1 MKILKKAIIVLAVL
15 LLVLIIFC
23 INIDNKSSIG
33 KDIETSCNI
42 ETIEYDGRNIF
53 VLTPKSEKKNDMII
67 LYLHGGSYMGAMTNE
82 HWDLYKDL
90 INDLGCNIVAPD
102 YPLTPKYNYKDT
114 ISMMETLYKQLI
126 EKIDPSNFIVM
137 GDSAG
142 GGLSLALL
150 EKVGEEN
157 IQMPNQTILIST
169 QVDVRLNNPEIEEVE
184 PNDPELNKSA
194 LKIAGEN
201 YAGKDGIDSYLVNP
215 IDGPLDKLKNVSIFT
230 GTNDILN
237 PDIKILQERAKEVG
251 TEINVYETEGA
262 THVWLLYKYKDEKN
276 DPLVQEP
283 YKQMIELLKNNQL
296 EAINEKKRKKRIDV
310 EKIR

>member
-1 MKILKKAIIVLAVL
+1 MTATKLL
-15 LLVLIIFC
+15 LLVKILLVIILIGTICAVILIIYLFKGDVKARVPGYMKDEY
-23 INIDNKSSIG
+23 NISEEEVENRPVY
-33 KDIETSCNI
+33 
-42 ETIEYDGRNIF
+42 TI
-53 VLTPKSEKKNDMII
+53 TPKNGVTNELVIMYVN
-67 LYLHGGSYMGAMTNE
+67 GGSYVGNLEKE
-82 HWDLYKDL
+82 HWKTCSDI
-90 INDLGCNIVAPD
+90 INQLGCTIIVPD

-157 IQMPNQTILIST
+157 IQMPNQTILISPWL
-169 QVDVRLNNPEIEEVE
+169 DVRLNNPEIEEVE

-283 YKQMIELLKNNQL
+283 YKQMIELLKNN
-296 EAINEKKRKKRIDV
+296 
-310 EKIR
+310 

>member
-1 MKILKKAIIVLAVL
+1 MTATKLL
-15 LLVLIIFC
+15 LLVKILLVIILIGTICAVILIIYLFKGDVKARVPGYMKDEY
-23 INIDNKSSIG
+23 NISEEEVENRPVY
-33 KDIETSCNI
+33 
-42 ETIEYDGRNIF
+42 TI
-53 VLTPKSEKKNDMII
+53 TPQNGVTNELVIM
-67 LYLHGGSYMGAMTNE
+67 YVHGGSYVGDLEKE
-82 HWDLYKDL
+82 HWKTCSDI
-90 INDLGCNIVAPD
+90 INQLGCTIIVPD

-114 ISMMETLYKQLI
+114 ISMMETLYKQLM

-157 IQMPNQTILIST
+157 IQMPNQTILISPWL
-169 QVDVRLNNPEIEEVE
+169 DVRLNNPEIEEVE

-283 YKQMIELLKNNQL
+283 YKQMIELLKNN
-296 EAINEKKRKKRIDV
+296 
-310 EKIR
+310 

>member
-1 MKILKKAIIVLAVL
+1 MTATKLL
-15 LLVLIIFC
+15 LLVKILLVIILIGTICAVILIIYLFKGDVKAGVPGYMKDEY
-23 INIDNKSSIG
+23 NISEEEVENRPVY
-33 KDIETSCNI
+33 
-42 ETIEYDGRNIF
+42 TI
-53 VLTPKSEKKNDMII
+53 TPKNGVTNELVIM
-67 LYLHGGSYMGAMTNE
+67 YVHGGSYVGNLEKE
-82 HWDLYKDL
+82 HWKTCSDI
-90 INDLGCNIVAPD
+90 INQLGCTIIVPD

-157 IQMPNQTILIST
+157 IQMPNQTILISPWL
-169 QVDVRLNNPEIEEVE
+169 DVRLNNPEIEEVE

-283 YKQMIELLKNNQL
+283 YKQMIELLKNN
-296 EAINEKKRKKRIDV
+296 
-310 EKIR
+310 

>member
-1 MKILKKAIIVLAVL
+1 MTATKLL
-15 LLVLIIFC
+15 LLVKILLVIILIGTICAVILIIYLFKGDVKARVPGYMKDEY
-23 INIDNKSSIG
+23 NISEEEVENRPVY
-33 KDIETSCNI
+33 
-42 ETIEYDGRNIF
+42 TI
-53 VLTPKSEKKNDMII
+53 TPKNGVTNELVIM
-67 LYLHGGSYMGAMTNE
+67 YVHGGSYVGNLEKE
-82 HWDLYKDL
+82 HWKTCSDI
-90 INDLGCNIVAPD
+90 INQLGCTIIVPD

-157 IQMPNQTILIST
+157 IQMPNQTILISPWL
-169 QVDVRLNNPEIEEVE
+169 DVRLNNPEIEEVE

-251 TEINVYETEGA
+251 TKINVYETEGA

-283 YKQMIELLKNNQL
+283 YKQMIELLKNN
-296 EAINEKKRKKRIDV
+296 
-310 EKIR
+310 

>member
-1 MKILKKAIIVLAVL
+1 MTTSKLL
-15 LLVLIIFC
+15 LLVKILLAIILIGTICAVILIVYLFKGDVKARVPGYMKDEY
-23 INIDNKSSIG
+23 NISEEEVENRPVY
-33 KDIETSCNI
+33 
-42 ETIEYDGRNIF
+42 TI
-53 VLTPKSEKKNDMII
+53 TPKKGSTNDLVIM
-67 LYLHGGSYMGAMTNE
+67 YVHGGSYVGDLEKE
-82 HWDLYKDL
+82 HWKTCSDI
-90 INDLGCNIVAPD
+90 INQLGCTIIVPD

-114 ISMMETLYKQLI
+114 INMMEVLYKKII
-126 EKIDPSNFIVM
+126 ENIEPTNFVVM

-157 IQMPNQTILIST
+157 IQMPNQTILISPWL
-169 QVDVRLNNPEIEEVE
+169 DVRMNNPEIEKIEH
-184 PNDPELNKSA
+184 NDPELNKSA

-237 PDIKILQERAKEVG
+237 PDVKILQERTKDVG
-251 TEINVYETEGA
+251 TTINVYETEGA
-262 THVWLLYKYKDEKN
+262 THVWLLYKYKDEEN

-283 YKQMIELLKNNQL
+283 YNQMIELLKNN
-296 EAINEKKRKKRIDV
+296 
-310 EKIR
+310 

>member
-1 MKILKKAIIVLAVL
+1 MTTSKLL
-15 LLVLIIFC
+15 LLVKILLAIILIGTICAVILIVYLFKGDVKARVPGYMKDEY
-23 INIDNKSSIG
+23 NISEEEVENRPVY
-33 KDIETSCNI
+33 
-42 ETIEYDGRNIF
+42 TI
-53 VLTPKSEKKNDMII
+53 TPKKGSTNDLVIM
-67 LYLHGGSYMGAMTNE
+67 YVHGGSYVGDLEKE
-82 HWDLYKDL
+82 HWKTCSDI
-90 INDLGCNIVAPD
+90 INQLGCTIIVPD

-114 ISMMETLYKQLI
+114 INMMEALYKQLI
-126 EKIDPSNFIVM
+126 ENIDPSNFVVM

-157 IQMPNQTILIST
+157 IQMPNQTILISPWL
-169 QVDVRLNNPEIEEVE
+169 DVRMNNPEIEKIEH
-184 PNDPELNKSA
+184 NDPELNKSA

-237 PDIKILQERAKEVG
+237 PDVKVLQERAKDVG
-251 TEINVYETEGA
+251 TTINVYETEGA
-262 THVWLLYKYKDEKN
+262 THVWLLYKYKDKEN

-283 YKQMIELLKNNQL
+283 YNQMIELLKNN
-296 EAINEKKRKKRIDV
+296 
-310 EKIR
+310 

>member
-1 MKILKKAIIVLAVL
+1 MTATKLL
-15 LLVLIIFC
+15 LLVKILLVIILIGTICAVILIIYLFKGDVKARVPGYMKDEY
-23 INIDNKSSIG
+23 NISEEEVENRPVY
-33 KDIETSCNI
+33 
-42 ETIEYDGRNIF
+42 TI
-53 VLTPKSEKKNDMII
+53 TPQNGVTNELVIM
-67 LYLHGGSYMGAMTNE
+67 YVHGGSYVGDLEKE
-82 HWDLYKDL
+82 HWKTCSDI
-90 INDLGCNIVAPD
+90 INQLGCTIIVPD

-126 EKIDPSNFIVM
+126 EKIDSSNFIVM

-157 IQMPNQTILIST
+157 IQMPNQTILISPWL
-169 QVDVRLNNPEIEEVE
+169 DVRLNNPEIEEVE

-230 GTNDILN
+230 GTNDMLN

-283 YKQMIELLKNNQL
+283 YKQMIELLKNN
-296 EAINEKKRKKRIDV
+296 
-310 EKIR
+310 

>member
-1 MKILKKAIIVLAVL
+1 MTATKLL
-15 LLVLIIFC
+15 LLVKILLVIILIGTICAVILIIYLFKGDVKARVPGYMKDEY
-23 INIDNKSSIG
+23 NISEEEVENRPVY
-33 KDIETSCNI
+33 
-42 ETIEYDGRNIF
+42 TI
-53 VLTPKSEKKNDMII
+53 TPKNGVTNELVIM
-67 LYLHGGSYMGAMTNE
+67 YVHGGSYVGNLEKE
-82 HWDLYKDL
+82 HWKTCSDI
-90 INDLGCNIVAPD
+90 INQLGCTIIVPD

-157 IQMPNQTILIST
+157 IEMPNQTILISPWL
-169 QVDVRLNNPEIEEVE
+169 DVRLNNPEIEEVE

-283 YKQMIELLKNNQL
+283 YKQMIELLKNN
-296 EAINEKKRKKRIDV
+296 
-310 EKIR
+310 

>member
-1 MKILKKAIIVLAVL
+1 MTATKLL
-15 LLVLIIFC
+15 LLVKILLVIILIGTICAVILIIYLFKGDVKARVPGYMKDEY
-23 INIDNKSSIG
+23 NISEEEVENRPVY
-33 KDIETSCNI
+33 
-42 ETIEYDGRNIF
+42 TI
-53 VLTPKSEKKNDMII
+53 TPKNGVTNELVIM
-67 LYLHGGSYMGAMTNE
+67 YVHGGSYVGNLEKE
-82 HWDLYKDL
+82 HWKTCSDI
-90 INDLGCNIVAPD
+90 INQLGCTIIVPD

-157 IQMPNQTILIST
+157 IQIPNQTILISPW
-169 QVDVRLNNPEIEEVE
+169 VDVRLNNPEIEEVE

-283 YKQMIELLKNNQL
+283 YKQMIELLKNN
-296 EAINEKKRKKRIDV
+296 
-310 EKIR
+310 

>member
-1 MKILKKAIIVLAVL
+1 MTATKLL
-15 LLVLIIFC
+15 LLVKILLVIILIGTICAVILIVYLFKGDVKARVPGYMKDEY
-23 INIDNKSSIG
+23 NISEEEVENRPVY
-33 KDIETSCNI
+33 
-42 ETIEYDGRNIF
+42 TI
-53 VLTPKSEKKNDMII
+53 TPKKGSTNDLVIM
-67 LYLHGGSYMGAMTNE
+67 YVHGGSYVGDLEKE
-82 HWDLYKDL
+82 HWKTCSDI
-90 INDLGCNIVAPD
+90 INQLGCTIIVPD

-114 ISMMETLYKQLI
+114 INMMEALYKQLI
-126 EKIDPSNFIVM
+126 ENIDPSNFVVM

-157 IQMPNQTILIST
+157 IQMPNQTILISPWL
-169 QVDVRLNNPEIEEVE
+169 DVRMNNPEIEKIEH
-184 PNDPELNKSA
+184 NDPELNKSA

-237 PDIKILQERAKEVG
+237 PDVKILEERAKSVG
-251 TEINVYETEGA
+251 TTINVYETEGA
-262 THVWLLYKYKDEKN
+262 THVWLLYKYKDEEN

-283 YKQMIELLKNNQL
+283 YNQMIELLKNN
-296 EAINEKKRKKRIDV
+296 
-310 EKIR
+310 

>member
-1 MKILKKAIIVLAVL
+1 MTATKLL
-15 LLVLIIFC
+15 LLVKILLVIILIGTICAVILIIYLFKGDVKARVPGYMKDEY
-23 INIDNKSSIG
+23 NISEEEVENRPVY
-33 KDIETSCNI
+33 
-42 ETIEYDGRNIF
+42 TI
-53 VLTPKSEKKNDMII
+53 TPKNGVTNELVIM
-67 LYLHGGSYMGAMTNE
+67 YVHGGSYVGNLEKE
-82 HWDLYKDL
+82 HWKTCSDI
-90 INDLGCNIVAPD
+90 INQLGCTIIVPD

-157 IQMPNQTILIST
+157 IQMPNQTILISPWL
-169 QVDVRLNNPEIEEVE
+169 DVRLNNPEIEEVE
-184 PNDPELNKSA
+184 LNDPELNKSA

-276 DPLVQEP
+276 DPLVLEP
-283 YKQMIELLKNNQL
+283 YKQMIELLKNN
-296 EAINEKKRKKRIDV
+296 
-310 EKIR
+310 

>member
-1 MKILKKAIIVLAVL
+1 MTTSKLL
-15 LLVLIIFC
+15 LLVKILLAIILIGTICAVILIIYLFKGDVKARVPGYMKDEY
-23 INIDNKSSIG
+23 NISEEEVENRPVY
-33 KDIETSCNI
+33 
-42 ETIEYDGRNIF
+42 TI
-53 VLTPKSEKKNDMII
+53 TPKNGVTNDLVIM
-67 LYLHGGSYMGAMTNE
+67 YVHGGSYVGDLEKE
-82 HWDLYKDL
+82 HWKTCSDI
-90 INDLGCNIVAPD
+90 INQLGCTIIVPD

-114 ISMMETLYKQLI
+114 INMMEVLYKKII
-126 EKIDPSNFIVM
+126 ENIEPTKFVVM

-157 IQMPNQTILIST
+157 IQMPNQTILISPWL
-169 QVDVRLNNPEIEEVE
+169 DVRMNNPEIEEVE

-237 PDIKILQERAKEVG
+237 PDVKILEERAKSVG
-251 TEINVYETEGA
+251 TTINVYETEGA
-262 THVWLLYKYKDEKN
+262 THVWLLYKYKDEEN

-283 YKQMIELLKNNQL
+283 YNQMIELLKNN
-296 EAINEKKRKKRIDV
+296 
-310 EKIR
+310 

>member
-1 MKILKKAIIVLAVL
+1 MTATKLL
-15 LLVLIIFC
+15 LLVKILLVIILIGTICAVILIIYLFKGDVKARVPGYMKDEY
-23 INIDNKSSIG
+23 NISEEEVENRPVY
-33 KDIETSCNI
+33 
-42 ETIEYDGRNIF
+42 TI
-53 VLTPKSEKKNDMII
+53 TPKNGVTNELVIM
-67 LYLHGGSYMGAMTNE
+67 YVHGGSYVGNLEKE
-82 HWDLYKDL
+82 HWKTCSDI
-90 INDLGCNIVAPD
+90 INQLGCTIIVPD

-157 IQMPNQTILIST
+157 IQMPNQTILISPWL
-169 QVDVRLNNPEIEEVE
+169 DVRLNNPEIEEVE
-184 PNDPELNKSA
+184 PNDPELNKYA

-237 PDIKILQERAKEVG
+237 PDVHKL
-251 TEINVYETEGA
+251 
-262 THVWLLYKYKDEKN
+262 DEKA
-276 DPLVQEP
+276 
-283 YKQMIELLKNNQL
+283 IEQGTNIEIKEYDGAGHIWIINKKGDKDLIDKGYQDL
-296 EAINEKKRKKRIDV
+296 INETN
-310 EKIR
+310 

>member
-1 MKILKKAIIVLAVL
+1 MTATKLL
-15 LLVLIIFC
+15 LLVKILLVIILIGTICAVILIIYLFKGDVKARVPGYMKDEY
-23 INIDNKSSIG
+23 NISEEEVENRPVY
-33 KDIETSCNI
+33 
-42 ETIEYDGRNIF
+42 TI
-53 VLTPKSEKKNDMII
+53 TPKNGVTNELVIM
-67 LYLHGGSYMGAMTNE
+67 YVHGGSYVGDLEKE
-82 HWDLYKDL
+82 HWKTCSDI
-90 INDLGCNIVAPD
+90 INQLGCTIIVPD

-114 ISMMETLYKQLI
+114 ISMMETLYKQLM

-157 IQMPNQTILIST
+157 IQMPNQTILISPWL
-169 QVDVRLNNPEIEEVE
+169 DVRLNNPEIEEVE

-283 YKQMIELLKNNQL
+283 YKQMIELLKNN
-296 EAINEKKRKKRIDV
+296 
-310 EKIR
+310 

>member
-1 MKILKKAIIVLAVL
+1 MTATKLL
-15 LLVLIIFC
+15 LLVKILLVIILIGTICAVILIIYLFKGDVKARVPGYMKDEY
-23 INIDNKSSIG
+23 NISEEEVENRPVY
-33 KDIETSCNI
+33 
-42 ETIEYDGRNIF
+42 TI
-53 VLTPKSEKKNDMII
+53 TPKNGVTNELVIM
-67 LYLHGGSYMGAMTNE
+67 YVHGGSYVGNLEKE
-82 HWDLYKDL
+82 HWKTCSDI
-90 INDLGCNIVAPD
+90 INQLGCTIIVPD

-157 IQMPNQTILIST
+157 IQTPNQTILISPWL
-169 QVDVRLNNPEIEEVE
+169 DVRLNNPEIEEVE

-283 YKQMIELLKNNQL
+283 YKQMIELLKNN
-296 EAINEKKRKKRIDV
+296 
-310 EKIR
+310 

>member
-1 MKILKKAIIVLAVL
+1 MTATKLL
-15 LLVLIIFC
+15 LLVKILLVIILIGTICAVILIIYLFKGDVKARVPGYMKDEY
-23 INIDNKSSIG
+23 NISEEEVENRPVY
-33 KDIETSCNI
+33 
-42 ETIEYDGRNIF
+42 TI
-53 VLTPKSEKKNDMII
+53 TPKNGVTNELVIM
-67 LYLHGGSYMGAMTNE
+67 YVHGGSYVGNLEKE
-82 HWDLYKDL
+82 HWKTCSDI
-90 INDLGCNIVAPD
+90 INQLGCTIIVPD

-157 IQMPNQTILIST
+157 IQMPNQTILISPW
-169 QVDVRLNNPEIEEVE
+169 VDVRLNNPEIEEVE

-283 YKQMIELLKNNQL
+283 YKQMIELLKNN
-296 EAINEKKRKKRIDV
+296 
-310 EKIR
+310 

>member
-1 MKILKKAIIVLAVL
+1 MTATKLL
-15 LLVLIIFC
+15 LLVKILLVIILIGTICAVILIIYLFKGDVKARVPGYMKDEY
-23 INIDNKSSIG
+23 NISEEEVENRPVY
-33 KDIETSCNI
+33 
-42 ETIEYDGRNIF
+42 TI
-53 VLTPKSEKKNDMII
+53 TPKNGVTNELVIM
-67 LYLHGGSYMGAMTNE
+67 YVHGGSYIGNLEKE
-82 HWDLYKDL
+82 HWKTCSDI
-90 INDLGCNIVAPD
+90 INQLGCTIIVPD

-157 IQMPNQTILIST
+157 IQMPNQTILISPWL
-169 QVDVRLNNPEIEEVE
+169 DVRLNNPEIEEVE

-283 YKQMIELLKNNQL
+283 YKQMIELLKNN
-296 EAINEKKRKKRIDV
+296 
-310 EKIR
+310 

>member
-1 MKILKKAIIVLAVL
+1 MTATKLL
-15 LLVLIIFC
+15 LLVKILLVIILIGTICAVILIIYLFKGDVKARVPGYMKDEY
-23 INIDNKSSIG
+23 NISEEEVENRPVY
-33 KDIETSCNI
+33 
-42 ETIEYDGRNIF
+42 TI
-53 VLTPKSEKKNDMII
+53 TPKNGVTNELVIM
-67 LYLHGGSYMGAMTNE
+67 YVHGGSYVGNLEKE
-82 HWDLYKDL
+82 HWKTCSDI
-90 INDLGCNIVAPD
+90 INQLGCTIIVPD

-157 IQMPNQTILIST
+157 IQMPNQTILISPWL
-169 QVDVRLNNPEIEEVE
+169 DVRLNNPEIEEVE
-184 PNDPELNKSA
+184 LNDPELNKSA

-283 YKQMIELLKNNQL
+283 YKQMIELLKNN
-296 EAINEKKRKKRIDV
+296 
-310 EKIR
+310 

>member
-1 MKILKKAIIVLAVL
+1 MTATKLL
-15 LLVLIIFC
+15 LLVKILLVIILIGTICAVILIIYLFKGDVKARVPGYMKDEY
-23 INIDNKSSIG
+23 NISEEEVENRPVY
-33 KDIETSCNI
+33 
-42 ETIEYDGRNIF
+42 TI
-53 VLTPKSEKKNDMII
+53 TPKNGVTNELVIM
-67 LYLHGGSYMGAMTNE
+67 YVHGGSYVGNLEKE
-82 HWDLYKDL
+82 HWKTCSDI
-90 INDLGCNIVAPD
+90 INQLGCTIIVPD

-157 IQMPNQTILIST
+157 IQMPNQTILISPWL
-169 QVDVRLNNPEIEEVE
+169 DVRLNNPEIEEVE
-184 PNDPELNKSA
+184 LNDPELNKSA

-251 TEINVYETEGA
+251 TEITVYETEGA

-283 YKQMIELLKNNQL
+283 YKQMIELLKNN
-296 EAINEKKRKKRIDV
+296 
-310 EKIR
+310 

>member
-1 MKILKKAIIVLAVL
+1 MTATKLL
-15 LLVLIIFC
+15 LLVKILLVIILTGTICAVILIIYLFKGDVKARVPGYMKDEY
-23 INIDNKSSIG
+23 NISEEEVENRPVY
-33 KDIETSCNI
+33 
-42 ETIEYDGRNIF
+42 TI
-53 VLTPKSEKKNDMII
+53 TPKNGVTNELVIM
-67 LYLHGGSYMGAMTNE
+67 YVHGGSYVGNLEKE
-82 HWDLYKDL
+82 HWKTCSDI
-90 INDLGCNIVAPD
+90 INQLGCTIIVPD

-157 IQMPNQTILIST
+157 IQMPNQTILISPWL
-169 QVDVRLNNPEIEEVE
+169 DVRLNNPEIEEVE
-184 PNDPELNKSA
+184 PNDLELNKSA

-283 YKQMIELLKNNQL
+283 YKQMIELLKNN
-296 EAINEKKRKKRIDV
+296 
-310 EKIR
+310 

>member
-1 MKILKKAIIVLAVL
+1 MTATKLL
-15 LLVLIIFC
+15 LLVKILLVIILIGTICAVILIIYLFKGDVKARVPGYMKDEY
-23 INIDNKSSIG
+23 NISEEEVENRPVY
-33 KDIETSCNI
+33 
-42 ETIEYDGRNIF
+42 TI
-53 VLTPKSEKKNDMII
+53 TPKNGVTNELVIM
-67 LYLHGGSYMGAMTNE
+67 YVHGGSYVGNLEKE
-82 HWDLYKDL
+82 HWKTCSDI
-90 INDLGCNIVAPD
+90 INQLGCTIIVPD

-114 ISMMETLYKQLI
+114 ISMMETLYKQLM

-157 IQMPNQTILIST
+157 IQMPNQTILISPWL
-169 QVDVRLNNPEIEEVE
+169 DVRLNNPEIEEVE

-283 YKQMIELLKNNQL
+283 YKQMIELLKNN
-296 EAINEKKRKKRIDV
+296 
-310 EKIR
+310 

>member
-1 MKILKKAIIVLAVL
+1 MTATKLL
-15 LLVLIIFC
+15 LLVKILLVIILIGTICAVILIIYLFKGDVKARVPGYMKDEY
-23 INIDNKSSIG
+23 NISEEEVENRPVY
-33 KDIETSCNI
+33 
-42 ETIEYDGRNIF
+42 TI
-53 VLTPKSEKKNDMII
+53 TPQNGVTNELVIM
-67 LYLHGGSYMGAMTNE
+67 YVHGGSYVGDLEKE
-82 HWDLYKDL
+82 HWKTCSDI
-90 INDLGCNIVAPD
+90 INQLGCTIIVPD

-157 IQMPNQTILIST
+157 IEMPNQTILISPWL
-169 QVDVRLNNPEIEEVE
+169 DVRLNNPEIEEVE

-283 YKQMIELLKNNQL
+283 YKQMIELLKNN
-296 EAINEKKRKKRIDV
+296 
-310 EKIR
+310 

>member
-1 MKILKKAIIVLAVL
+1 MTATKLL
-15 LLVLIIFC
+15 LLVKILLVIILIGTICAVILIIYLFKGDVKARVPGYMKDEY
-23 INIDNKSSIG
+23 NISEEEVENRPVY
-33 KDIETSCNI
+33 
-42 ETIEYDGRNIF
+42 TI
-53 VLTPKSEKKNDMII
+53 TPQNGVTNELVIM
-67 LYLHGGSYMGAMTNE
+67 YVHGGSYVGDLEKE
-82 HWDLYKDL
+82 HWKTCSDI
-90 INDLGCNIVAPD
+90 INQLGCTIIVPD

-157 IQMPNQTILIST
+157 IQMPNQTILISPWL
-169 QVDVRLNNPEIEEVE
+169 DVRLNNPEIEEVE

-283 YKQMIELLKNNQL
+283 YKQMIELLKNN
-296 EAINEKKRKKRIDV
+296 
-310 EKIR
+310 

>member
-1 MKILKKAIIVLAVL
+1 MTATKLL
-15 LLVLIIFC
+15 LLVKILLVIILIGTICAVILIIYLFKGDVKARVPGYMKDEY
-23 INIDNKSSIG
+23 NISEEEVENRPVY
-33 KDIETSCNI
+33 
-42 ETIEYDGRNIF
+42 TI
-53 VLTPKSEKKNDMII
+53 TPKNGVTNELVIM
-67 LYLHGGSYMGAMTNE
+67 YVHGGSYVGDLEKE
-82 HWDLYKDL
+82 HWKTCSDI
-90 INDLGCNIVAPD
+90 INQLGCTIIVPD

-157 IQMPNQTILIST
+157 IQMPNQTILISPWL
-169 QVDVRLNNPEIEEVE
+169 DVRLNNPEIEEVE

-283 YKQMIELLKNNQL
+283 YKQMIELLKNN
-296 EAINEKKRKKRIDV
+296 
-310 EKIR
+310 

>member
-1 MKILKKAIIVLAVL
+1 MTTSKLL
-15 LLVLIIFC
+15 LLVKILLAIILIGTICAVILIIYLFKGDVKARVPGYMKDEY
-23 INIDNKSSIG
+23 NISEEEVENRPVY
-33 KDIETSCNI
+33 
-42 ETIEYDGRNIF
+42 TI
-53 VLTPKSEKKNDMII
+53 TPKNGVTNDLVIM
-67 LYLHGGSYMGAMTNE
+67 YVHGGSYVGDLEKE
-82 HWDLYKDL
+82 HWKTCSDI
-90 INDLGCNIVAPD
+90 INQLGCTIIVPD

-114 ISMMETLYKQLI
+114 INMMEVLYKKII
-126 EKIDPSNFIVM
+126 ENIEPTKFVVM

-157 IQMPNQTILIST
+157 IQMPNQTILISPWL
-169 QVDVRLNNPEIEEVE
+169 DVRMNNPEIEEVE

-283 YKQMIELLKNNQL
+283 YKQMIELLKNN
-296 EAINEKKRKKRIDV
+296 
-310 EKIR
+310 

>member
-1 MKILKKAIIVLAVL
+1 
-15 LLVLIIFC
+15 
-23 INIDNKSSIG
+23 
-33 KDIETSCNI
+33 
-42 ETIEYDGRNIF
+42 
-53 VLTPKSEKKNDMII
+53 
-67 LYLHGGSYMGAMTNE
+67 
-82 HWDLYKDL
+82 
-90 INDLGCNIVAPD
+90 
-102 YPLTPKYNYKDT
+102 
-114 ISMMETLYKQLI
+114 METLYKQLI

-157 IQMPNQTILIST
+157 IQTPNQTILISPWL
-169 QVDVRLNNPEIEEVE
+169 DVRLNNPEIEEVE

-283 YKQMIELLKNNQL
+283 YKQMIELLKNN
-296 EAINEKKRKKRIDV
+296 
-310 EKIR
+310 